1 MPYNL
6 FLLLIKKKIK
16 LSSFIFPQN
25 TLTMN
30 LMNDT
35 RKVSLFDKV
44 ESSDLPYQ
52 SKENH
57 SQYVN
62 GPRKVKI
69 LANVP

>member
-1 MPYNL
+1 MRYNL
-6 FLLLIKKKIK
+6 FLLLIKKIK

-69 LANVP
+69 LASAP